1 MNDNVIK
8 MTKTRQTRLLSYMSP
23 SNGFWTR
30 QSSKNKSIYRSL
42 ELKQLRMG
50 VQLISKP
57 HKANSFS
64 FKGSGIRS
72 SSLPSA
78 MVMKT
83 LIISWYQD
91 WAVCWTHF
99 SHWGLRQGIIL
110 PLAKRRKSRYI
121 WLHTRQ
127 IKKEHLFLL

>member
-1 MNDNVIK
+1 MVFAMNDNVIK

-23 SNGFWTR
+23 SNGFLTR

-64 FKGSGIRS
+64 IRG
-72 SSLPSA
+72 LGLGAHLCLCHGQENAYKILIPRLGGLLD
-78 MVMKT
+78 T
-83 LIISWYQD
+83 L
-91 WAVCWTHF
+91 
-99 SHWGLRQGIIL
+99 
-110 PLAKRRKSRYI
+110 
-121 WLHTRQ
+121 
-127 IKKEHLFLL
+127 